1 MTTINS
7 ALTIKKMSAR
17 NRLVLAPITTN
28 YGSQDGLVTSD
39 ILCFYRERSKDVGI
53 VIVEATAVQSTGRI
67 VRGSLGLWN
76 DSQIPGMTRLV
87 KTIQQKGALAVVQLN
102 HAGPRCPPDK
112 NQKQGFAPSN
122 VAFRPD
128 VEPIEMDTQDI
139 ELLINDFSK
148 AAVRAFKAGFDG
160 IEIHGAHLYLLS
172 QFLSPLTNK
181 RKDRYGG
188 DAKGRATLALEI
200 VRKVRKELGPEY
212 PVFFRINA
220 VEKIDGGQTLEDALV
235 IAGLLADAGVDV
247 FDVSLIA
254 HGGFKVV
261 EDNLKVTRNLK
272 VTSNLKVIHKTVLAG
287 SSALPK
293 DQPSGANVA
302 FTAAFKERIGL
313 PVIAVGKFGI
323 GNAAFKAVENE
334 NIDMVAIGRQMIC
347 DPETAQKMLDGN
359 DKDIIA
365 CDECLKCFASI
376 GKGVPMACKIN
387 KKLPF

>member
-7 ALTIKKMSAR
+7 ELTIKKMSIR

-28 YGSQDGLVTSD
+28 YGSQDGLVTND
-39 ILCFYRERSKDVGI
+39 ILCFYKERSRDVGI
-53 VIVEATAVQSTGRI
+53 VIVEATSVQSSGRI
-67 VRGSLGLWN
+67 VPGSLGLWN
-76 DSQIPGMTRLV
+76 DSQIPGMTKLV
-87 KTIQQKGALAVVQLN
+87 KTIQQEGALAVVQLN

-112 NQKQGFAPSN
+112 NQKHGFSPSD

-128 VEPIEMDTQDI
+128 VEPLEMDTQDI

-148 AAVRAFKAGFDG
+148 AAIRAVKAGFDG

-188 DAKGRATLALEI
+188 AAKDRAILALEI
-200 VRKVRKELGPEY
+200 VRKVRKELGREY
-212 PVFFRINA
+212 PIFFRINA

-235 IAGLLADAGVDV
+235 IGSLLADEGVDV

-254 HGGFKVV
+254 HGGFKVL
-261 EDNLKVTRNLK
+261 EDNPK
-272 VTSNLKVIHKTVLAG
+272 VTSKTLLAG

-302 FTAAFKERIGL
+302 FTTAFKERIGL

-323 GNAAFKAVENE
+323 GKAAFKAVENE
-334 NIDMVAIGRQMIC
+334 KIDMVAIGRQMIC
-347 DPETAQKMLDGN
+347 DPKTAQKMLAGN

-365 CDECLKCFASI
+365 CDECLKCFATI
-376 GKGVPMACKIN
+376 GKGAPMACKVN
-387 KKLPF
+387 KNLPF